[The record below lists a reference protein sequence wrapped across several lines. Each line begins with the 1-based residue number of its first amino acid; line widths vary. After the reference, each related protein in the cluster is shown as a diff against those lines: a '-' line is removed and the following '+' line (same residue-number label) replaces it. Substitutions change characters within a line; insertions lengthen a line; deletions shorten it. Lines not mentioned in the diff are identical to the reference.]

1 MLRYLQAW
9 AARPSWVQCYKV
21 GPQRYFP
28 FPAMSSDTHFEP
40 SYLEFNGN
48 PGRGKQ
54 NLPGSLPATSST
66 PQTLDLLSYMASYD
80 VASGICPALIP
91 DYVAVQRGFDR
102 GVGRNHRKDGARRG
116 GRRQGLTLVHFSAQL
131 KPCWSHLFLSPCLI
145 DWGKSCTQRIPRNVL
160 TLSRKVDECKP
171 VDGGRDL
178 YIAMERARRLDQGRV
193 VQVDPF
199 KPSLKAP
206 GI

>member
-1 MLRYLQAW
+1 VLRYLQAW

-66 PQTLDLLSYMASYD
+66 PQTSAASIGGLAGIIVRMA
-80 VASGICPALIP
+80 P
-91 DYVAVQRGFDR
+91 DAVDDGRGLHSF
-102 GVGRNHRKDGARRG
+102 
-116 GRRQGLTLVHFSAQL
+116 TFQL
-131 KPCWSHLFLSPCLI
+131 
-145 DWGKSCTQRIPRNVL
+145 N
-160 TLSRKVDECKP
+160 LSRVGHTSSCPP
-171 VDGGRDL
+171 VL
-178 YIAMERARRLDQGRV
+178 
-193 VQVDPF
+193 
-199 KPSLKAP
+199 
-206 GI
+206 